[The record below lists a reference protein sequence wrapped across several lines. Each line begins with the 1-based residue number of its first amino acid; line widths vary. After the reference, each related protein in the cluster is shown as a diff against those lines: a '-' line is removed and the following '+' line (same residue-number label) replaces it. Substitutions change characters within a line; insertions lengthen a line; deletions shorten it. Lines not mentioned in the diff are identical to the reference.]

1 VGRCCS
7 RVRLWLCPDEEVLD
21 AAPEV
26 EEHSGDRRTDALKQ
40 EETGT
45 WVDVGVRL
53 PLEGKAE
60 RNNKHHGDG
69 DQFERVS
76 HSLVSPGEVR
86 LGGHT
91 LT

>member
-1 VGRCCS
+1 LRS
-7 RVRLWLCPDEEVLD
+7 DEEVLD

-26 EEHSGDRRTDALKQ
+26 EEHAGDHRTDALKQ
-40 EETGT
+40 EKTGAR
-45 WVDVGVRL
+45 VDVGVRL

-69 DQFERVS
+69 DKFERVS
-76 HSLVSPGEVR
+76 HSLVSLGEVR
-86 LGGHT
+86 LGERN

>member
-1 VGRCCS
+1 L
-7 RVRLWLCPDEEVLD
+7 RLDEKVLD

-40 EETGT
+40 EDTGA
-45 WVDVGVRL
+45 WVDVRVRL
-53 PLEGKAE
+53 ALEGKAE

-86 LGGHT
+86 LGGRN

>member
-1 VGRCCS
+1 LR
-7 RVRLWLCPDEEVLD
+7 PDEEVLD

-26 EEHSGDRRTDALKQ
+26 EEHARDRRTDALKQ

-53 PLEGKAE
+53 SLEGKAE

-69 DQFERVS
+69 DQFERMS
-76 HSLVSPGEVR
+76 HSLVSSGEVR
-86 LGGHT
+86 LGRRT